1 MNSIMLAL
9 RQVRYENSAFWRNPA
24 AAFFTIAFPLMF
36 LVIFN
41 LIFGNREV
49 TDENGN
55 TYSLSTF
62 YVPGI
67 MVFALVGAT
76 YTNVAMGI
84 AFARDGGLLKRVRGT
99 PLPSWSYLM
108 GKIIHSVLLTALLVV
123 IVTGAGWL
131 AFGVDIPTNT
141 LAAFLLTLAVA
152 AATFCTLGLAVT
164 SLIPNADAAPAIVNA
179 SILPLLFISD
189 VFIRL
194 DDAPTWLTSF
204 ADVFPVRHA
213 ALALQTSFSPSETG
227 AGFEWGAPAGHGR
240 VDGWRPVAHRPIL
253 PVGAA
258 PVTAAA
264 ANARTS
270 RKRKSDRRDA
280 WPTCAFCPL
289 HRSPDSGGCSPPSGP
304 LPSLRGVTRR
314 SSTPWNLRAPLGPGQ

>member
-1 MNSIMLAL
+1 MNSVMLAL

-24 AAFFTIAFPLMF
+24 AAFFTIVFPLMF

-108 GKIIHSVLLTALLVV
+108 GKIIHSVLLTGLLVV
-123 IVTGAGWL
+123 IVAGSGWL
-131 AFGVDIPTNT
+131 VFGVDLPTNT
-141 LAAFLLTLAVA
+141 LAASPADTGCRCGDVLHPGPGGHLAHPQRRRRPSDCERVHTATAVCLGRVHSVGRRPNVA
-152 AATFCTLGLAVT
+152 HLVCQRVPG
-164 SLIPNADAAPAIVNA
+164 PA
-179 SILPLLFISD
+179 
-189 VFIRL
+189 R
-194 DDAPTWLTSF
+194 
-204 ADVFPVRHA
+204 
-213 ALALQTSFSPSETG
+213 G
-227 AGFEWGAPAGHGR
+227 AGAP
-240 VDGWRPVAHRPIL
+240 DILQPV
-253 PVGAA
+253 
-258 PVTAAA
+258 
-264 ANARTS
+264 
-270 RKRKSDRRDA
+270 
-280 WPTCAFCPL
+280 
-289 HRSPDSGGCSPPSGP
+289 
-304 LPSLRGVTRR
+304 
-314 SSTPWNLRAPLGPGQ
+314 